1 MSSWEERQRLA
12 KELAELVEDYQ
23 VRRHNADE
31 TARLDGNK
39 RSPLMDGL
47 RDQARARARE
57 KQREIHE
64 LEEKVRN
71 KKGKQGELLE
81 GAPDEPE
88 PEPEGEPQSELDFN
102 KKKKRERKKKADK
115 RQTKLNLERGM
126 KAAAIVKAA
135 HEAGKRVPQSWLDK
149 LLKGLGKG
157 ARAIKVGPFLNPPA
171 GYFDKRPNITKA
183 KKRDKKR
190 KV

>member
-1 MSSWEERQRLA
+1 MSSWEERQRLSR
-12 KELAELVEDYQ
+12 ELAELVEKFQ
-23 VRRHNADE
+23 ERRRIANR
-31 TARLDGNK
+31 TAQQDNNR
-39 RSPLMDGL
+39 RSPHMDQL
-47 RDQARARARE
+47 RDQASARARAKRN
-57 KQREIHE
+57 EIHQ
-64 LEEKVRN
+64 LEEEVRS

-88 PEPEGEPQSELDFN
+88 PEPEGEPQSELDF
-102 KKKKRERKKKADK
+102 KKKKARERKKKADK
-115 RQTKLNLERGM
+115 RQTKLTLERGM

-149 LLKGLGKG
+149 LLKGFGKG
-157 ARAIKVGPFLNPPA
+157 ATALKVPFLKPPA